1 MYLWTTWC
9 KNGLSTKKVIII
21 GGAGFLGSHIAQVLS
36 AADGVEL
43 TYADVVP
50 NPDLNASYLPV
61 DLLEPSTL
69 TELGDFSVVINC
81 TGQVT
86 QPFNLCY
93 RLNTEGT
100 QNLLGSLRDTP
111 TRVIHVSTTAVYGSA
126 EHCDESSPL
135 NPETNYATV
144 KAVAEFQLQDGLESS
159 KLTILRLS
167 NLYGPGQQKGIAA
180 YLLRSNGLKRQ
191 LYFNNDGTL
200 VRSFL
205 HVQDAARVIS
215 RCVMESTLS
224 GIYNVKGDDTYT
236 VKGLIEAFEREFDV
250 VFDKEFSNSSPWENI
265 KVLDDSRIRKAIDLE
280 YEHNILSHFRQ
291 MAENPR
297 HG

>member
-1 MYLWTTWC
+1 M
-9 KNGLSTKKVIII
+9 STKKVIII
-21 GGAGFLGSHIAQVLS
+21 GGAGFLGSHIAQYLS
-36 AADGVEL
+36 GADGVEL
-43 TYADVVP
+43 SYADVVP
-50 NPDLNASYLPV
+50 NPDLEASYLPV
-61 DLLEPSTL
+61 DLLEPSSM
-69 TELGDFSVVINC
+69 TELGSFDVVVNC

-100 QNLLGSLRDTP
+100 QNLLGGLRGMP
-111 TRVIHVSTTAVYGSA
+111 VRVIHVSTTAVYGSA
-126 EHCDESSPL
+126 DHCDESSPL

-144 KAVAEFQLQDGLESS
+144 KAVAEFQLQNGLDPN
-159 KLTILRLS
+159 KLAILRLS

-180 YLLRSNGLKRQ
+180 YLLRSNGSDRQ
-191 LYFNNDGTL
+191 LHFNNDGNL

-205 HVQDAARVIS
+205 HVRDAARVIS
-215 RCVMESTLS
+215 RCVITSTLS

-236 VKGLIEAFEREFDV
+236 VKGLIEAFEREFDM
-250 VFDKEFSNSSPWENI
+250 VFDKEFSNNSPWENI

-291 MAENPR
+291 MVEGPR